1 MTDSNLTRPALWE
14 DVIDLVHRLNRHGV
28 DYVLVGGYALA
39 AHGLVRMTTDVDIAV
54 AANTEN
60 NMRWIAALSELPDG
74 VTSELIGEVDPFE
87 GDYLHALRVNDIF
100 TIDVMPSVGG
110 IPFSTLS
117 QQAISLVIDG
127 ETIPVLSLAG
137 LLVSRHRN
145 SGTNK
150 TDGFFRMARRDEAT

>member
-137 LLVSRHRN
+137 LLATKQN
-145 SGTNK
+145 SQRPKDQADAALLRGALANT
-150 TDGFFRMARRDEAT
+150 